1 MARNVLIVDDSATMR
16 LMIRRALTM
25 AELDIGE
32 MYEAA
37 NGIEALARLAEHD
50 VGVILLDINM
60 PTMTGL
66 QLLARMKRNQRLK
79 DIPIVIAS
87 TEGSEERAEQM
98 AEFGAAGYLRKPFV
112 PEKLRDVLSPL
123 LGVKPHERADV
134 AAGNDS
140 F

>member
-16 LMIRRALTM
+16 LMIRRTLLMT
-25 AELDIGE
+25 ELDIGE
-32 MYEAA
+32 MFEAA
-37 NGIEALARLAEHD
+37 NGIEALAKLAEHE
-50 VGVILLDINM
+50 VSLILLDINM

-79 DIPIVIAS
+79 DIPIVNAS
-87 TEGSEERAEQM
+87 TEGSDERAEQI

-123 LGVKPHERADV
+123 LGVKDHDRIDV
-134 AAGNDS
+134 PAGNDT

>member
-1 MARNVLIVDDSATMR
+1 MARDVLIVDDSATMR
-16 LMIRRALTM
+16 LMIRRALLMTD
-25 AELDIGE
+25 LDIGE
-32 MYEAA
+32 MFEAA
-37 NGIEALARLAEHD
+37 NGIEALAKLAEHN
-50 VGVILLDINM
+50 VSLILLDINM

-87 TEGSEERAEQM
+87 TEGSDERAEQI
-98 AEFGAAGYLRKPFV
+98 AEYGAAGYLRKPFV

-123 LGVKPHERADV
+123 LGVKENDRVRMP
-134 AAGNDS
+134 AGNDS

>member
-16 LMIRRALTM
+16 LMIRRALLMTD
-25 AELDIGE
+25 LDIGD
-32 MYEAA
+32 MYEAV
-37 NGIEALARLAEHD
+37 NGIEVLVRLADHE
-50 VGVILLDINM
+50 VGLILLDINM

-66 QLLARMKRNQRLK
+66 QLLSRMKRNERLK

-87 TEGSEERAEQM
+87 TEGSEERAEQI
-98 AEFGAAGYLRKPFV
+98 AEYGAAGYLRKPFV

-123 LGVKPHERADV
+123 LGVKEHERADV